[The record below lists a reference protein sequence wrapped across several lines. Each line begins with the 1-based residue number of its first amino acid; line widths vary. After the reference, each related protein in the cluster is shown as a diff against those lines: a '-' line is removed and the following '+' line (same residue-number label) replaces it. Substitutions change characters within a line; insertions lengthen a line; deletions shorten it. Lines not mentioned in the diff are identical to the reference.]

1 MNVPIGI
8 AGGRPQQLKPQERP
22 ALQGEGLYRAHTG
35 PVIFQVLATTLPG
48 ELTAGLLLARPSIE
62 GDAYIETE
70 GGAYERQ
77 PVAFDLASSH
87 HWANIAEVCFPMPD
101 AAQTA
106 ASHLGIF
113 GPDGRLLYYGWLAR
127 IGPSS
132 SMRPGIRFAAG
143 EIRIARIARQT
154 RGRR

>member
-1 MNVPIGI
+1 
-8 AGGRPQQLKPQERP
+8 
-22 ALQGEGLYRAHTG
+22 
-35 PVIFQVLATTLPG
+35 
-48 ELTAGLLLARPSIE
+48 
-62 GDAYIETE
+62 
-70 GGAYERQ
+70 
-77 PVAFDLASSH
+77 
-87 HWANIAEVCFPMPD
+87 MPD